1 MSDGVDDDLV
11 RTIFFVLLFVGVFVF
26 VYLVSEEEK
35 KR

>member
-11 RTIFFVLLFVGVFVF
+11 RTIFFVLLFVGVFVY
-26 VYLVSEEEK
+26 VYLLTKVEK